1 MQDTEA
7 LAIMQAIYKASGAIV
22 GTKDASN
29 LRGQVDARLIHD
41 YNDDGTDSR
50 ALLVNGVRV
59 GKVSISTSRPSTKVC
74 VQVDDYDEL
83 ISWLADKPDLVSS
96 IVAAGMKHLEKYVA
110 DTGEVPD
117 GCSTMTVEDA
127 GGRVTGTRITGCKPD
142 DVAEALNGALPD
154 AVTGLLG
161 GGSIE

>member
-22 GTKDASN
+22 GTKDAGN
-29 LRGQVDARLIHD
+29 LRGQVDTRIIED
-41 YNDDGTDSR
+41 FESEGIKSR
-50 ALLVNGVRV
+50 DLRVNGIKV
-59 GKVSISTSRPSTKVC
+59 GSIAVTASKPSTKVC

-83 ISWLADKPDLVSS
+83 ILWLADKPDLVSS